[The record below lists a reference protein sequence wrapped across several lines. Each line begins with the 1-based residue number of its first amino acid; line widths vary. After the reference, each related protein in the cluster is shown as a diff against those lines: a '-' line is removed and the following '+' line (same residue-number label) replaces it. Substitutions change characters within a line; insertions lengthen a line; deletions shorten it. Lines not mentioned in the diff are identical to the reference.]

1 MAEYCL
7 SLYHISF
14 PSGVRI
20 ANEILNASTKNGIF
34 LNHVNET
41 NQPRLELAIK
51 KYLMM
56 LGLPVACSVS
66 TRTS

>member
-1 MAEYCL
+1 MA
-7 SLYHISF
+7 
-14 PSGVRI
+14 
-20 ANEILNASTKNGIF
+20 NKILNALTKNGIF
-34 LNHVNET
+34 LYHVNET